1 MPFKLYD
8 LVTKKG
14 TGVFFSNNC
23 SPVRLA
29 LLAKGVEFVTEEVEY
44 PDLRFTWTP
53 VLAKELGS
61 EKATGAYSSPE
72 PWAGRLERKLPQSGD
87 ADAFLARANPLP
99 GPILS
104 CSTVHRV

>member
-1 MPFKLYD
+1 MRLKLYD

-29 LLAKGVEFVTEEVEY
+29 LLAKGIDFVTEEVEY

-53 VLAKELGS
+53 VLIKELEV
-61 EKATGAYSSPE
+61 EKATGA
-72 PWAGRLERKLPQSGD
+72 RLLCAASCMRGAWEEAAALWRW
-87 ADAFLARANPLP
+87 RR
-99 GPILS
+99 LS
-104 CSTVHRV
+104 RLR